1 MFFNLFK
8 TKVAAVN
15 SLFLGHY
22 VDPKVFYTVEFNE
35 VPCMSFIGELETG
48 KAFDFIQ
55 NTYRSQIRSIYQHS
69 YFDHDKRGFYFNN
82 TLFVLKHKRMI
93 ELGNN
98 YCQVLHTKDQYS
110 WGQTMIKE
118 LSVFHVAADSNKV
131 IGFARSTN
139 MN

>member
-1 MFFNLFK
+1 MFFNFFK
-8 TKVAAVN
+8 TKVSKVN
-15 SLFLGHY
+15 TLFLGHY
-22 VDPKVFYTVEFNE
+22 VDPKVFYTMLFNE
-35 VPCMSFIGELETG
+35 VPCMSFIGDLDTG

-55 NTYRSQIRSIYQHS
+55 STYRVQVKEIYQHS

-82 TLFVLKHKRMI
+82 TFFVMKNKRII

-118 LSVFHVAADSNKV
+118 LSVFHVVGDANKV
-131 IGFARSTN
+131 IGFARNNS

>member
-8 TKVAAVN
+8 TKISAVN

-22 VDPKVFYTVEFNE
+22 VDPKVFYTVQFNT
-35 VPCMSFIGELETG
+35 VPCISFIGELDAS

-55 NTYRSQIRSIYQHS
+55 STYRAQVKAIYQHN
-69 YFDHDKRGFYFNN
+69 YFDHDKREFFFNN
-82 TLFVLKHKRMI
+82 TLFVLRNKRLI
-93 ELGNN
+93 ELGTN
-98 YCQVLHTKDQYS
+98 YCQVLNTKDRYD

-118 LSVFHVAADSNKV
+118 LSVFHVTTDANKV
-131 IGFARSTN
+131 IGFARNSN

>member
-8 TKVAAVN
+8 TKVYAVN
-15 SLFLGHY
+15 TLFPGHY
-22 VDPKVFYTVEFNE
+22 VDPKVFYTVQFNE
-35 VPCMSFIGELETG
+35 VPCMSFIGELDTS

-55 NTYRSQIRSIYQHS
+55 STYRSQVKAIYQHN

-82 TLFVLKHKRMI
+82 TLFVLKNKRMI

-98 YCQVLHTKDQYS
+98 YCQVLHTKDQYD

-118 LSVFHVAADSNKV
+118 LSVFHVTTDASKV
-131 IGFARSTN
+131 IGFARNTT

>member
-8 TKVAAVN
+8 TKLAAVDI
-15 SLFLGHY
+15 LFLGHY
-22 VDPKVFYTVEFNE
+22 VDPKVFYTVQFNE
-35 VPCMSFIGELETG
+35 VPCISFIGELDTS

-55 NTYRSQIRSIYQHS
+55 NTYSSEVRSVYQHN
-69 YFDHDKRGFYFNN
+69 YFDHDKRGFCFNN
-82 TLFVLKHKRMI
+82 IIVVLKNKRMI

-98 YCQVLHTKDQYS
+98 FCQVLYTEDQLS
-110 WGQTMIKE
+110 WGLTIVEE
-118 LSVFHVAADSNKV
+118 LSVFHVTADANKV

>member
-8 TKVAAVN
+8 TKVYAVN
-15 SLFLGHY
+15 TLFPGHY
-22 VDPKVFYTVEFNE
+22 VDPKVFYTVQFNE
-35 VPCMSFIGELETG
+35 VPCMSFMGELDTS

-55 NTYRSQIRSIYQHS
+55 NTYRSQVKGIYQHN

-82 TLFVLKHKRMI
+82 TLFVLKNKRMI

-98 YCQVLHTKDQYS
+98 YCQVLHTKDQYD

-118 LSVFHVAADSNKV
+118 LSVFHVTTDASKV
-131 IGFARSTN
+131 IGFARNTT

>member
-8 TKVAAVN
+8 RKIAAVN
-15 SLFLGHY
+15 DLFLGHY
-22 VDPKVFYTVEFNE
+22 VDPKVFYTVQFNE

-55 NTYRSQIRSIYQHS
+55 STYRAEVRSIYQHN

-82 TLFVLKHKRMI
+82 TLFVLKNKRMI

-98 YCQVLHTKDQYS
+98 YCQVFYTKDQYN

-118 LSVFHVAADSNKV
+118 LSVFHIVIDVNKV
-131 IGFARSTN
+131 IGFARNTN